1 MRISNRRTMTGTV
14 TSDKMQKSCTVRV
27 ERRYKHPKYGK
38 YVVASKKYIVH
49 DENNEAR
56 VGDHVEMSETRPL
69 SKNKRWRL
77 QSVIDRSDTGGAQK
91 SVASE
96 SVASESGTSEPGTSE
111 SGTSESGEA
120 KS

>member
-1 MRISNRRTMTGTV
+1 VQISNRKTMTGTV
-14 TSDKMQKSCTVRV
+14 ASDKAQKSCTVRV

-38 YVVASKKYIVH
+38 YVLASSKFLVH

-56 VGDHVEMSETRPL
+56 VGDRVEISETRPL

-77 QSVIDRSDTGGAQK
+77 LTIIDRA
-91 SVASE
+91 
-96 SVASESGTSEPGTSE
+96 
-111 SGTSESGEA
+111 ESGESDAGGA

>member
-1 MRISNRRTMTGTV
+1 MTGTV
-14 TSDKMQKSCTVRV
+14 ASDKAQKSCTVRV

-38 YVVASKKYIVH
+38 YVLASNKYLVH

-56 VGDHVEMSETRPL
+56 VGDRVEISETRPL

-77 QSVIDRSDTGGAQK
+77 LTIIDRA
-91 SVASE
+91 
-96 SVASESGTSEPGTSE
+96 
-111 SGTSESGEA
+111 ESGEPDAGGA